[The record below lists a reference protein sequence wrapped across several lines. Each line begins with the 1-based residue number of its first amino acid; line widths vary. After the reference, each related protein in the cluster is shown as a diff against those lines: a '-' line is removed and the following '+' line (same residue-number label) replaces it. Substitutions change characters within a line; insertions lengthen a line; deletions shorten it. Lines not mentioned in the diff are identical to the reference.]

1 MGPKKLSRKGEFVGL
16 LDTTSE
22 EPKSKLRRYVITGIA
37 LAVLFTWGIWYFFF
51 RFYPEE
57 RAAKRFFDTV
67 VAGDFQAA
75 YKIWKPSPSYSY
87 QDFLEDWGP
96 KGYYGPVKS
105 YHIES
110 AQSPRHGGSGV
121 IIVVEVSPDQPF
133 PADTDAGK
141 NRRLKEVRLWVET
154 RDKSLSF
161 PP

>member
-1 MGPKKLSRKGEFVGL
+1 MGL
-16 LDTTSE
+16 LASTSE

-37 LAVLFTWGIWYFFF
+37 FAALLTCFIWYLFH
-51 RFYPEE
+51 FYPEKH
-57 RAAKRFFDTV
+57 AAGRFFDTL
-67 VAGDFQAA
+67 VAGDFQTA

-96 KGYYGPVKS
+96 RGYYGPVKS

-110 AQSPRHGGSGV
+110 AQSPQHGGSGV
-121 IIVVEVSPDQPF
+121 IIVVKLSPDQPF

-141 NRRLKEVRLWVET
+141 NRHLKEVRLWVET
-154 RDKSLSF
+154 RDKSFSF